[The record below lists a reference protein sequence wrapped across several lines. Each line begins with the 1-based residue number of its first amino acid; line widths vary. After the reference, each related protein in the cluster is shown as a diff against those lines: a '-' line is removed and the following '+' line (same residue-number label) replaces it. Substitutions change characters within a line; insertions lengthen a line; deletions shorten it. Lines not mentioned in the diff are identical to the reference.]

1 MIIRELRIESFGVLR
16 DVALQGLG
24 PGVQVVYGHNEAG
37 KTTLL
42 EFIRGVLFGFESRA
56 RYLCETGQI
65 LAGRLVCDL
74 RGQPLV
80 LSRRF
85 SPPEGE
91 SREIRLGEQGLSE
104 PQYRELLR
112 GFDETVFCS
121 VFAITLDE
129 LARLRTLDEAQAAD
143 QFYDLSLG
151 LDRGALQRLFTDIR
165 NRRENLLNLD
175 TQSGEIPHLIAERQ
189 RLERELENASHATEE
204 YARLRLAREELL
216 RAKTVEEATV
226 GQLSRRLETLRMLDA
241 LAPQRERIRE
251 LQSLVEVGPPLDV
264 SLKACLAKAE
274 RERKRLHRLG
284 ERIRDLSARRR
295 ELKHTLSEV
304 SPRPALL
311 AAAPATEGIRLNL
324 PAIRQW
330 SAEAEA
336 CHREMADLAEKR
348 RALETELVSELQ
360 GDVRVR
366 DEAFQQVHGGGCG
379 PTIDRWEFDAALKRR
394 AGRLWREVRML
405 SIQYRDLKRRLRP
418 LQAEHEKQAA
428 GLRDRA
434 GGINADEVACEIQRL
449 GDQLAKLRKL
459 EQIRSRVREAEEE
472 RESAR
477 RELLHRLPE
486 ELPLQKNVV
495 LGIVFVAGLSLALA
509 AGLGGLGVPAF
520 SGLGWIGGLLGGV
533 AAAMVPLLR
542 SRMLAQVGRARAD
555 AIHRLETV
563 EGELRGLKAERDRLE
578 AELDPLSERPAE
590 ALTSVENR
598 LRELQDLRN
607 GMDQQLAA
615 ERTLAEHLRKK
626 RAVGRRLRQSLQTW
640 RELFRSAG
648 WPGNPAPRRWPQ
660 WRRRLKEAAALA
672 ARGRE
677 TAMRLQRTCERLA
690 GVESRLDGL
699 ANDAGV
705 SLPDGSLE
713 EKVHF
718 LLGKVEESLAA
729 LQERRKI
736 RRALSSARRALRKYH
751 AVRSKAQARLKR
763 LYRRAGVEG
772 YSQLRA
778 KIEDEERRSALR
790 EELDRLNAAWQSA
803 VQGIQDQELRELASL
818 SVEEVRRSISSL
830 QAELETRR
838 SRLSDLLERLG
849 RVSAQVESLAA
860 DRSAQFRA
868 MEWASVAS
876 QTARAARDWWIWSL
890 GQKVLDRVRFRY
902 QKERQPEL
910 LREASE
916 YWRQMTGG
924 RFLRVWTPLE
934 RRVLLAE
941 DVEGRSYELE
951 QLSRGTREQLF
962 LCLRLALAGQFARR
976 LEPIPLILD
985 DVLVNFDQIRAESAC
1000 EALMEFAGEG
1010 RQVLLFTCHDHV
1022 AELFSAAGAAVCR
1035 LEDRRAEETPAFGRA
1050 AKPSAQV
1057 ANVRKDVSDPQSR
1070 RSRTRKTE
1078 PSNRTLEPRTKEAAS
1093 DSAAPVEKSVQSK
1106 ISRQTPAEEDAQEW
1120 FAVPEP
1126 YPVDD
1131 AANSET
1137 RPAGRRSSRL
1147 QRRRN
1152 RAA

>member
-24 PGVQVVYGHNEAG
+24 PGVQVFYGHNETG

-42 EFIRGVLFGFESRA
+42 EFIRGVFFGFESRA
-56 RYLCETGQI
+56 RYLCETGQS

-74 RGQPLV
+74 RGQPLI
-80 LSRRF
+80 LNRRF
-85 SPPEGE
+85 SCSEGE
-91 SREIRLGEQGLSE
+91 SRDIRWGEQGLSE

-129 LARLRTLDEAQAAD
+129 LARLRTLDDAQAAD

-151 LDRGALQRLFTDIR
+151 LDRAALQQLFTDIR
-165 NRRENLLNLD
+165 ARRENLLNLD
-175 TQSGEIPHLIAERQ
+175 TQSGEISHLMAEHQ

-204 YARLRLAREELL
+204 YARLRLAREELV
-216 RAKTVEEATV
+216 RVKTTEEAAA

-251 LQSLVEVGPPLDV
+251 LQALVEVGPPSDV
-264 SLKACLAKAE
+264 SLKAFLAKAE
-274 RERKRLHRLG
+274 RERKTLHRLR
-284 ERIRDLSARRR
+284 ERIRARLARRR
-295 ELKHTLSEV
+295 DLERTLSES
-304 SPRPALL
+304 SPQTALV
-311 AAAPATEGIRLNL
+311 AAAPAAEGIRLNL

-330 SAEAEA
+330 SEEAEA
-336 CHREMADLAEKR
+336 YRREMADLAEKR
-348 RALETELVSELQ
+348 RALKAEFESALR
-360 GDVRVR
+360 GDGRVR
-366 DEAFQQVHGGGCG
+366 DEAVQQAHGGGYG
-379 PTIDRWEFDAALKRR
+379 PLVDRWEYDAALKRR
-394 AGRLWREVRML
+394 TDRLWREVRGL

-418 LQAEHEKQAA
+418 LQAEQEKMAA

-434 GGINADEVACEIQRL
+434 GGMSADEVAREIQRL

-459 EQIRSRVREAEEE
+459 EQIRSRVREAEER

-495 LGIVFVAGLSLALA
+495 LGIAFVAGFSLALA

-542 SRMLAQVGRARAD
+542 SRMLAQVGRARTD

-590 ALTSVENR
+590 ALSSVENR

-607 GMDQQLAA
+607 GMDQQLTA

-626 RAVGRRLRQSLQTW
+626 RAIGRLLRRTLQKW
-640 RELFRSAG
+640 QELFRGAG
-648 WPGNPAPRRWPQ
+648 WPGSPPPRRWPQ
-660 WRRRLKEAAALA
+660 WRRRLREAAVLA
-672 ARGRE
+672 ARESE
-677 TAMRLQRTCERLA
+677 TAQRLQRTGERLA

-699 ANDAGV
+699 ANEAGI

-718 LLGKVEESLAA
+718 LLGQVEAA
-729 LQERRKI
+729 VSGLEQRRKI
-736 RRALSSARRALRKYH
+736 RRALSSSRRALRRYRAIRTRKQ
-751 AVRSKAQARLKR
+751 AQLKR
-763 LYRRAGVEG
+763 LYRRAGVED

-803 VQGIQDQELRELASL
+803 VQGIHEEELRELASL
-818 SVEEVRRSISSL
+818 SVEEVRRSIAAL

-838 SRLSDLLERLG
+838 SRLSDVLERLG

-876 QTARAARDWWIWSL
+876 QTVRAARDWWIWSL
-890 GQKVLDRVRFRY
+890 AQKLLDRVRLRY
-902 QKERQPEL
+902 QEERQPEL
-910 LREASE
+910 LREASD
-916 YWRQMTGG
+916 YWRRMTGG
-924 RFLRVWTPLE
+924 RFRRVWTPLE

-962 LCLRLALAGQFARR
+962 LCLRLALASRFARR
-976 LEPIPLILD
+976 FEPIPLILD
-985 DVLVNFDQIRAESAC
+985 DVLVNFDQIRAKSAC

-1035 LEDRRAEETPAFGRA
+1035 LEDRPAEETPAFGRA
-1050 AKPSAQV
+1050 GQPLAPV
-1057 ANVRKDVSDPQSR
+1057 ANAEQDVSNPQSR
-1070 RSRTRKTE
+1070 RSRTRMTK
-1078 PSNRTLEPRTKEAAS
+1078 PANRALEPRTKEAAS
-1093 DSAAPVEKSVQSK
+1093 DSAAPVEKSVQSE
-1106 ISRQTPAEEDAQEW
+1106 ISRKTPAEEDTDEW
-1120 FAVPEP
+1120 YAVPEP

-1137 RPAGRRSSRL
+1137 RSGGRRSSRL